1 MARGKKPKINNLPKM
16 ESSMPD
22 GLPKDVGKCWARLRE
37 RVSQASGS
45 GIGAADMELLI
56 MGAYQLARVEAM
68 RKESAKT
75 PFTQADDRGI
85 ERMHPLWGELRNA
98 ESQLRATFTTLMLT
112 PRSRKTKAAN
122 QDPTGSAPDDAIAQ
136 DPILKLLG

>member
-1 MARGKKPKINNLPKM
+1 MARGKKPAINHSPKM
-16 ESSMPD
+16 ESNPPP
-22 GLPKDVGKCWARLRE
+22 GLPRDVSKCWARLRE

-75 PFTQADDRGI
+75 PFTQADDRGV

-122 QDPTGSAPDDAIAQ
+122 QDPVGSAPDDSAPV

>member
-1 MARGKKPKINNLPKM
+1 MARGKKPAVNHSPKM
-16 ESSMPD
+16 ESSPPP
-22 GLPKDVGKCWARLRE
+22 GLPREVSKCWLRLRE
-37 RVSQASGS
+37 RVSQASGV
-45 GIGAADMELLI
+45 GVGAADMELLT
-56 MGAYQLARVEAM
+56 MGAYQIARVEAM

-75 PFTQADDRGI
+75 PFTQADDRGV

-112 PRSRKTKAAN
+112 PRSRKTKAGN
-122 QDPTGSAPDDAIAQ
+122 QEAMGHAPDDAAAQ

>member
-1 MARGKKPKINNLPKM
+1 MARGRKPTVNHSPKM
-16 ESSMPD
+16 ESSPPT
-22 GLPKDVGKCWARLRE
+22 GLPQAVNKCWLRLRE
-37 RVSQASGS
+37 RVSQASGV
-45 GIGAADMELLI
+45 GVGAADMELLI

-68 RKESAKT
+68 REESAKT

-112 PRSRKTKAAN
+112 PRSRKSKAGN
-122 QDPTGSAPDDAIAQ
+122 QDPTGHAPDDSNQ